1 MIWVWLLI
9 FSVVSGAVGVVPC
22 AACGRRSRMSEVV
35 VRQWSDRVFAGY
47 AEIGGRWMLVGT
59 EESRQAA
66 YDFTLN
72 VVNDP
77 LEVRNRCYRSLFT
90 ARRRV
95 LERVSVRQFEGE
107 SDGPTCVN
115 TPARLAP
122 DNAGATP

>member
-1 MIWVWLLI
+1 
-9 FSVVSGAVGVVPC
+9 
-22 AACGRRSRMSEVV
+22 MSEVV

-77 LEVRNRCYRSLFT
+77 LEVRNRCYNSLFT

-95 LERVSVRQFEGE
+95 VERVSVGQLGVRPPGARKR
-107 SDGPTCVN
+107 SDRRTTR
-115 TPARLAP
+115 TPAANRSLL
-122 DNAGATP
+122 